1 MFTQFGP
8 GCTLLFIVDCP
19 TATVDHTVLMLE
31 DVIQTLWRLNVFL
44 RLWCPSEILIYST
57 RSSYQSKHLLLLIY
71 ISSTIIDE

>member
-31 DVIQTLWRLNVFL
+31 DVIRTLWRLNVL
-44 RLWCPSEILIYST
+44 HRLWCPSEILI
-57 RSSYQSKHLLLLIY
+57 
-71 ISSTIIDE
+71 